1 MDLDTILK
9 TIQSAVTETPLIMVG
24 SGASAPHGLPS
35 MHDLGKH
42 WFTNS
47 ALVIAALPAGT
58 TLKQI

>member
-9 TIQSAVTETPLIMVG
+9 TIQSAVTETPLIMEAAHLLRTGCRVCTIWG
-24 SGASAPHGLPS
+24 NI
-35 MHDLGKH
+35 